1 MIKFVDGQEKTL
13 NVDAHQ
19 LLAAPKLEGQIVVV
33 RGLAKRDETNN
44 LTIHASQIYLR
55 PRKAANPAESTQP

>member
-19 LLAAPKLEGQIVVV
+19 LLDAPKLEGQIVVV
-33 RGLAKRDETNN
+33 RGVAKRDETNN
-44 LTIHASQIYLR
+44 LTVQASQIFLR
-55 PRKAANPAESTQP
+55 PRKGEKPTESAQP